1 MLLAM
6 RQDAFDARQRRFMA
20 FYDARRVGD
29 LNSRISADIATIQD
43 IFTVTLAELFRGLI
57 LIVGGIVALAYFSVE
72 LTLWMLGT
80 LPVMMV
86 AAVVF
91 GRFIRKLSK
100 QTQDEVAASNI
111 VVQDVL
117 TAIVSAGKS
126 YANEWLE
133 RRKYGTHAAEI
144 KRLAMRGAL
153 QARR

>member
-1 MLLAM
+1 MP
-6 RQDAFDARQRRFMA
+6 MA

-72 LTLWMLGT
+72 LTLWMFGT
-80 LPVMMV
+80 LPVMIV

-100 QTQDEVAASNI
+100 QTQDEVAASNV

-117 TAIVSAGKS
+117 TAIVSVKS

-133 RRKYGTHAAEI
+133 RGSTAPTLPKSNASPCAVPCGGA
-144 KRLAMRGAL
+144 RLRASSSCSFLGPSRW
-153 QARR
+153 